1 MLAMLAFIKRSVHFL
16 KPCKLQYS
24 LLIDEWRKPMLK
36 IAVITV
42 GLWLLSSTCVQVQAA
57 VILQYH
63 QISDSGPTATR
74 VSPELFAKHLD
85 YLQRNQ
91 YRVVPLAELIAA
103 LRAGISWPDKTVA
116 ITFDDG
122 YDSIYEYALP
132 LLAQRQWPFT
142 VFINTQPVDDRWHG
156 FMNWSQLRELAS
168 QGATIANHGAS
179 HEHMVRRRADESRH
193 QWLQR
198 LEAGIVL
205 AEQRILAETGQQHRW
220 LAYPYGEYNRAIQGL
235 LRKLDYVG
243 LAQHSGPL
251 AEHTELT
258 AMPRFPFGGIYGD
271 LDDFAIK
278 VASLPF
284 PLESVAVE
292 NEAGDVLTDPLLP
305 APVTKPVLWLT
316 LVDKTLVTRTNCFA
330 SGQGQIP
337 VKADQ
342 LRLRVQALQPLPAGR
357 SRYNCTAPSKKSGR
371 FHWYSQ
377 SFIRKKVD
385 GSWYSEP

>member
-1 MLAMLAFIKRSVHFL
+1 
-16 KPCKLQYS
+16 
-24 LLIDEWRKPMLK
+24 MLK
-36 IAVITV
+36 MAVITV
-42 GLWLLSSTCVQVQAA
+42 GLWLLSSICVQVQAA

-63 QISDSGPTATR
+63 QISDTGPVATR
-74 VSPELFAKHLD
+74 ESPELFARHLD
-85 YLQRNQ
+85 FLERNH
-91 YRVVPLAELIAA
+91 YSVAPLAELIMA
-103 LRAGISWPDKTVA
+103 LRTGSTLPDKTVA

-122 YDSIYEYALP
+122 YDSIYEHALP

-142 VFINTQPVDDRWHG
+142 VFINTQPVDDNWHG
-156 FMNWSQLRELAS
+156 FMSWSQLRELVQ
-168 QGATIANHGAS
+168 QGASIANHGAS
-179 HEHMVRRRADESRH
+179 HDHMVRRRAEESRQ

-205 AEQRILAETGQQHRW
+205 AEQRIFAETGQEHRW
-220 LAYPYGEYNRAIQGL
+220 LAYPYGEYNQAIQGL
-235 LRKLDYVG
+235 LRKLDYAG

-251 AEHTELT
+251 AEHTALT
-258 AMPRFPFGGIYGD
+258 AIPRFPFGGSYGE

-292 NEAGDVLTDPLLP
+292 SESGDVLLDPLLP
-305 APVTKPVLWLT
+305 ASAVKPVLWLT
-316 LVDKTLVTRTNCFA
+316 LIDKELVTRTNCFA

-342 LRLRVQALQPLPAGR
+342 LRLRVQALKPLLAGR
-357 SRYNCTAPSKKSGR
+357 SRYNCTVASKQRGR

-377 SFIRKKVD
+377 PFIRKKAD
-385 GSWYSEP
+385 GNWYSEP